1 MLDNRYVGSVQN
13 MDESKFGKCTNFFC
27 RYCEVFLNFH
37 FWENSWGSSFLL
49 CLYLNTG
56 LPHTPGKVCLWSPGL
71 DVYIIVV
78 IRIIFTPDEI
88 MFILKTKFVAFRRD
102 IGYIGIQNSKT
113 FSCSATNI
121 HLFCSFVS
129 ENNCVEERLINPRV
143 HLTLHNGRTVAVGRP
158 NIFCTMNLNI
168 DAPMLKI

>member
-1 MLDNRYVGSVQN
+1 
-13 MDESKFGKCTNFFC
+13 
-27 RYCEVFLNFH
+27 
-37 FWENSWGSSFLL
+37 
-49 CLYLNTG
+49 
-56 LPHTPGKVCLWSPGL
+56 
-71 DVYIIVV
+71 
-78 IRIIFTPDEI
+78 

-113 FSCSATNI
+113 FSCSAANI

-143 HLTLHNGRTVAVGRP
+143 HLTLHNGQTVAIGRP

>member
-1 MLDNRYVGSVQN
+1 MTQKSAKY
-13 MDESKFGKCTNFFC
+13 FC

-71 DVYIIVV
+71 GVYIIVV

-113 FSCSATNI
+113 FSCSAANI

-143 HLTLHNGRTVAVGRP
+143 HLTLHNSQTVAIGRP
-158 NIFCTMNLNI
+158 NMFCTMNLNI
-168 DAPMLKI
+168 DAPMLQI